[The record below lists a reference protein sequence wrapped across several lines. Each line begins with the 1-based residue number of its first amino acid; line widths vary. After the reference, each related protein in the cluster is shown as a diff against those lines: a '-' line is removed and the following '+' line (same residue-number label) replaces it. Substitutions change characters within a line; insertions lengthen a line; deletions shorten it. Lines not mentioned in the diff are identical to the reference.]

1 MLNQN
6 RGSTNTTIV
15 LTLLPMALVHTT
27 YRKDSAMSN
36 MTWYQMNRLDEL
48 TYEAKALL
56 ETTQDAL
63 GNETCPV
70 DHDHALTVLR
80 MVSERL
86 DEIMEIHVEMW
97 NEQREKK
104 SGRLQ
109 DGGVNE
115 DAKGAED
122 FDTENLFS
130 DEDTSDEDDEEESGP
145 IRITVEE
152 VVEHEDGSMTLN
164 IKVGA

>member
-1 MLNQN
+1 LNQN

-63 GNETCPV
+63 GNECCSV
-70 DHDHALTVLR
+70 SHDHASTVLR

-86 DEIMEIHVEMW
+86 DEIMNIHAEMW

-104 SGRLQ
+104 SSRLQ

-115 DAKGAED
+115 DAEGAED
-122 FDTENLFS
+122 FDTKDLFS
-130 DEDTSDEDDEEESGP
+130 DEDTSDERDKEESGP
-145 IRITVEE
+145 IRINVEE
-152 VVEHEDGSMTLN
+152 VVEHEDGSVTLN
-164 IKVGA
+164 IRIDS

>member
-6 RGSTNTTIV
+6 QGGTNTTIV

-36 MTWYQMNRLDEL
+36 MTWYQMNKLDEL

-56 ETTQDAL
+56 GTTQDAL
-63 GNETCPV
+63 SNETCPV
-70 DHDHALTVLR
+70 NHDHASTVLR

-86 DEIMEIHVEMW
+86 DEVMNIHAEMW

-104 SGRLQ
+104 SSRLQ

-115 DAKGAED
+115 DAEGAED
-122 FDTENLFS
+122 FDTKDLFS

-145 IRITVEE
+145 IRINVEE
-152 VVEHEDGSMTLN
+152 VVEHEDGSVTLN
-164 IKVGA
+164 IRIDS